1 MSTSIHEDKTIGFQK
16 GYVFCAADV
25 QQDICIEALN
35 AWFLMNDKPPIA
47 FGDTGDA
54 EEMRLRGILEGFFC
68 GIWRGTAEN
77 AL

>member
-25 QQDICIEALN
+25 QQDICIKALN

-47 FGDTGDA
+47 
-54 EEMRLRGILEGFFC
+54 
-68 GIWRGTAEN
+68 
-77 AL
+77 